1 MSEWIR
7 SRDRKTWPLKGFG
20 HCGKVAISGGL
31 TVSFLKIF
39 CHLCPLESTFALSG
53 RTCINRVNLSFKEFT
68 LWDFALN
75 GVATLREFSNKE
87 IFLVL

>member
-1 MSEWIR
+1 MDQKSGQENMAVEGI
-7 SRDRKTWPLKGFG
+7 WPLWE
-20 HCGKVAISGGL
+20 VAISEGL

-75 GVATLREFSNKE
+75 RVATLREFSNKE